1 MKSRKLLIIL
11 VGLIA
16 FLVVGYFV
24 WPYAFTVVPIA
35 QVEQQKISE
44 AFDPVKYVDGIWDSK
59 IIPTDQ
65 FQRPSTWPI
74 S

>member
-1 MKSRKLLIIL
+1 M
-11 VGLIA
+11 
-16 FLVVGYFV
+16 VGYFA

-59 IIPTDQ
+59 ILPTINEKAVNLDRYPDCHEARCPGACCQ
-65 FQRPSTWPI
+65 G
-74 S
+74 